1 MTDVVTL
8 LAGPVLIGLTAL
20 AGWGKE
26 LVDRRHR
33 EQREDQ
39 AAARQETLDR
49 QAAFEVQAKDHRDT
63 IRKQY
68 HDVLLILYEQSEAI
82 ISMSSPDPTP
92 NESAD
97 ERYLR
102 INKEIMSR
110 RSGFL
115 VAVTLLRLDLT
126 SRQVVIESLKADQ
139 EIVRAVGD
147 QLEWWRERVDKSL
160 PSWPGLDTAA
170 AAMYSAFS
178 SVESAMMNVLEQYQP
193 AFSEV
198 RERMLQ
204 QAWVA
209 RALSTDTIP
218 PVSPT

>member
-68 HDVLLILYEQSEAI
+68 HDVLLIVYEQLGAI

-97 ERYLR
+97 ERYFR

-115 VAVTLLRLDLT
+115 AAVTLLRLDFT

-139 EIVRAVGD
+139 EILRAVGE
-147 QLEWWRERVDKSL
+147 QIEWWHELGDKSL
-160 PSWPGLDTAA
+160 PSWPGLGAAA
-170 AAMYSAFS
+170 AAMGSAFS